1 MERAGLGGRIAQ
13 VRDLAF
19 IGFLAAFVA
28 LGFRRP
34 FLFVLAYTYI
44 DLVSPQ
50 RLSYYLL
57 NSMPLSMIVAA
68 LAIVSWAVFENKRG
82 LRVPLQQWLILILLV
97 YAYFTTIHADF
108 PVDAK
113 EKWDWAAPVLIWAFF
128 LPLTL
133 TTRLRIESYLLVMV
147 LSASAIIIVGGIK
160 TALSGGGY
168 GMLVMLVDSNSGLFE
183 GSTISTVAISMI
195 PVILWLTKH
204 GTIFPPD
211 WRVRAFAYALIFACL
226 LIPVGA
232 ATRTGVICIA
242 MLAVLMLRQTKRR
255 FVYMA
260 LVGLIA
266 FVSIPMLPQDFTTR
280 TATISTYKADES
292 ANTRLAVWAW
302 TIDYANQNPLGGGF
316 GAYRSNKIKYRT
328 MGLETDGAV
337 DVVQS
342 VTIEDEARAFH
353 SSYFEVLGEQGY
365 PGLVLFL
372 LIHGIGLL
380 RMEIV
385 RRRYKGNE
393 GDLWISPLATA
404 LQSSHL
410 IYLVGSAFIGIAYQP
425 FVFMIVGVQ
434 IGLGSYLARRDRPKR
449 SAEFR
454 AVPAVRG
461 AVGPAKT

>member
-1 MERAGLGGRIAQ
+1 M
-13 VRDLAF
+13 RDLAF
-19 IGFLAAFVA
+19 IGFLAALVA

-34 FLFVLAYTYI
+34 FMFVLAYTYI

-57 NSMPLSMIVAA
+57 NSVPISMIVAA
-68 LAIVSWAVFENKRG
+68 LAIVSWALFEKKRG
-82 LRVPLQQWLILILLV
+82 VRLPPQQWMILILLV

-113 EKWDWAAPVLIWAFF
+113 DKWDWAAPVLVWAFF

-133 TTRLRIESYLLVMV
+133 TTRLRIESYLLIMV

-160 TALSGGGY
+160 TVLSGGGY
-168 GMLVMLVDSNSGLFE
+168 GTLALLGDSNSGLFE
-183 GSTISTVAISMI
+183 GSTISTAAIAMI
-195 PVILWLTKH
+195 PVILWLTRH
-204 GTIFPPD
+204 GTVFPPD
-211 WRVRAFAYALIFACL
+211 WRVRAFAYGLIFACL
-226 LIPVGA
+226 LIPVGTA
-232 ATRTGVICIA
+232 ARTGVVCIA
-242 MLAVLMLRQTKRR
+242 VLAILMLRHTKRR
-255 FVYMA
+255 FVYMS
-260 LVGLIA
+260 LLGLGASIL
-266 FVSIPMLPQDFTTR
+266 IPMLPQDFTSR
-280 TATISTYKADES
+280 TATISTYQADES
-292 ANTRLAVWAW
+292 ASTRLAVWAW
-302 TIDYANQNPLGGGF
+302 TIDYANQNPFGGGF
-316 GAYRSNKIKYRT
+316 GAFRSNKIKYRT
-328 MGLETDGAV
+328 MDRQSAGSI

-342 VTIEDEARAFH
+342 ATIEDEARAYH
-353 SSYFEVLGEQGY
+353 SSYFEMLGEQGY
-365 PGLVLFL
+365 PGLILFL
-372 LIHGIGLL
+372 LINGIGLL